1 MSIKRKSASTGALAE
16 LHEMLAQ
23 VFIDDLRQSKEE
35 GIPLPAANLGVIRQ
49 FLKDN
54 EITASIDAD
63 DMANIR
69 DEFADELAAR
79 RAANKAKL
87 DNTLAEDDMTLL
99 LR

>member
-1 MSIKRKSASTGALAE
+1 MAKGRKAASTGALAE

-23 VFIDDLRQSKEE
+23 VFIDDLRQSREE

-63 DMANIR
+63 DMATIR
-69 DEFADELAAR
+69 DEFADELAQRRQAR
-79 RAANKAKL
+79 AAKL
-87 DNTLAEDDMTLL
+87 DNVLKEDDTSFLMN
-99 LR
+99 